1 MEVYLNQKRVKLN
14 LKSVIGK
21 GGEADIYDIGNGKVL
36 KLFKPANHADYELLP
51 QEQLAATAR
60 IALHQQKLRVFPQ
73 NLPARVIKPETLA
86 TDKQGTNILGYTMPF
101 LQNTVTLLKYSDR
114 NYRSTNGISQQFVTN
129 LFRDLHNTVLQVH
142 QANVTIGDFNDL
154 NLLVSQNQVNLIDAD
169 SFQFGQFPCQV
180 FTARFVDP
188 ILCDRNANQLILTS
202 SHNPDSDWYAFTVML
217 MQSLLYVDPYGGVY
231 KPKSPAS
238 QIPHSARPLQRI
250 TVFHPD
256 VRYPKPAI
264 PYKVLSD
271 DLLHHFHNCFEKD
284 WRGDFPKPLLESMRW
299 TRCNQCGIEH
309 LRTSCPICR
318 PSPLAPLPLGEGNKM
333 GSKTCKIRQVFQTEG
348 VILHAVLQNNSLY
361 YLYHDRNEFKR
372 EDNAVL
378 LSGELDANIQFAI
391 FGKSTIVTKKG
402 DGQGKA
408 ITLTKGQPPN
418 AIAADLIR
426 ANSFSRYWIGNGQ
439 LLRDGKLG
447 NEYIGDILEGQ
458 TQFWIGE
465 IFGFG
470 FYRAG
475 SLSVAFTFDAMRSG
489 IRDRVQ
495 LPPIRGE
502 LIDANCVF
510 SDRICWFF
518 TATQEQ
524 GKIIHRVSVLR
535 DTSELV
541 ATLVA
546 QKGDIA
552 WLDHFHGCSAISN
565 WLFVPTDEGIARV
578 EVQNG
583 QIMITKTFPETEPYV
598 DSGCSLIVASQGI
611 YVIHSQK
618 ILQLQLS

>member
-1 MEVYLNQKRVKLN
+1 MDIYLNQKRIKLN
-14 LKSVIGK
+14 PKNAIGK
-21 GGEADIYDIGNGKVL
+21 GGEADIYDLKNGQVL
-36 KLFKPANHADYELLP
+36 KLFKTADHPDYQMLP

-60 IALHQQKLRVFPQ
+60 LALHQQKLRGFPQ

-86 TDKQGTNILGYTMPF
+86 TDKQGVNILGYAMPF
-101 LQNTVTLLKYSDR
+101 LQNTVPLLKYSDR
-114 NYRSTNGISQQFVTN
+114 NYRQTNAISQQVVTN
-129 LFRDLHNTVLQVH
+129 LFRDLHETVLKVH

-154 NLLVSQNQVNLIDAD
+154 NLLVSQNQVHLIDAD

-188 ILCDRNANQLILTS
+188 LLCDRQANQPILIS

-231 KPKSPAS
+231 KPKSQAAM
-238 QIPHSARPLQRI
+238 IPHSARPLHRI
-250 TVFHPD
+250 TIFHPD

-271 DLLHHFHNCFEKD
+271 DLLQHFHNCFEKD
-284 WRGDFPKPLLESMRW
+284 WRGVFPQNLLASMRW
-299 TRCNQCGIEH
+299 IKCNQCGIEH
-309 LRTSCPICR
+309 LRTTCPICR
-318 PSPLAPLPLGEGNKM
+318 PSPLAPLPVGEGNKM
-333 GSKTCKIRQVFQTEG
+333 GKTSCKVLQIFQTEG
-348 VILHAVLQNNSLY
+348 IILQFALQNNSLN
-361 YLYHDRNEFKR
+361 YLYHANHEFKR
-372 EDNAVL
+372 EDNTVL
-378 LSGELDANIQFAI
+378 LSGELDANIQFTI
-391 FGKSTIVTKKG
+391 FGKSTIVAK
-402 DGQGKA
+402 QGKA
-408 ITLTKGQPPN
+408 LTLNQGQPPQ
-418 AIAADLIR
+418 AIATELIR
-426 ANSFSRYWIGNGQ
+426 ANSFSRYWIDQGQ

-465 IFGFG
+465 TFGFG

-475 SLSVAFTFDAMRSG
+475 AISVAFTFDAKRVG
-489 IRDRVQ
+489 ICDRVNI
-495 LPPIRGE
+495 PPIQGE

-510 SDRICWFF
+510 SNDLCWFF
-518 TATQEQ
+518 TITQEQ
-524 GKIIHRVSVLR
+524 GKIIHHVSVLR
-535 DTSELV
+535 PNGELV
-541 ATLVA
+541 STLA
-546 QKGDIA
+546 GQKGDIA
-552 WLDHFHGCSAISN
+552 WLMNIHGGSAIAN

-598 DSGCSLIVASQGI
+598 DSGCSLIVGSQGI

-618 ILQLQLS
+618 ILQLQMA

>member
-1 MEVYLNQKRVKLN
+1 MDIYLNQKRIKLN
-14 LKSVIGK
+14 PKNAIGK
-21 GGEADIYDIGNGKVL
+21 GGEADIYDLKNGQVL
-36 KLFKPANHADYELLP
+36 KLFKTADHPDYQMLP

-60 IALHQQKLRVFPQ
+60 LALHQQKLRGFPQ

-86 TDKQGTNILGYTMPF
+86 TDKQGVNILGYAMPF
-101 LQNTVTLLKYSDR
+101 LQNTVPLLKYSDR
-114 NYRSTNGISQQFVTN
+114 NYRQTNAISQQVVTN
-129 LFRDLHNTVLQVH
+129 LFRDLHETVLKVH

-154 NLLVSQNQVNLIDAD
+154 NLLVSQNQVHLIDAD

-188 ILCDRNANQLILTS
+188 LLCDRQANQPILIS

-231 KPKSPAS
+231 KPKSQAS

-250 TVFHPD
+250 TIFHPD

-264 PYKVLSD
+264 PCKVLSD
-271 DLLHHFHNCFEKD
+271 DLLQYFHNCFEKD
-284 WRGDFPKPLLESMRW
+284 WRGVFTQNLLASMRW
-299 TRCNQCGIEH
+299 TKCNQCGIEH
-309 LRTSCPICR
+309 LRTNCPICR

-333 GSKTCKIRQVFQTEG
+333 GKTSCKVLQIFQTEG
-348 VILHAVLQNNSLY
+348 IILQFALQNNSLN
-361 YLYHDRNEFKR
+361 YLYHANHEFKR
-372 EDNAVL
+372 EDNTVL

-391 FGKSTIVTKKG
+391 FGKSTIVTK
-402 DGQGKA
+402 QGKA
-408 ITLTKGQPPN
+408 LTLNQGQPPQ
-418 AIAADLIR
+418 AIAAELIR
-426 ANSFSRYWIGNGQ
+426 ANSFSRYWIDQGQ

-465 IFGFG
+465 TFGFG

-475 SLSVAFTFDAMRSG
+475 AISVAFTFDAKRMG
-489 IRDRVQ
+489 ICDRVNI
-495 LPPIRGE
+495 PPIQGE

-510 SDRICWFF
+510 SNDLCWFF
-518 TATQEQ
+518 TITQEQ
-524 GKIIHRVSVLR
+524 GKIIHHVSVLR
-535 DTSELV
+535 PNGELV
-541 ATLVA
+541 STLA
-546 QKGDIA
+546 GQKGDIA
-552 WLDHFHGCSAISN
+552 WLMNIHGGSAIAN

-578 EVQNG
+578 EVNNG

-598 DSGCSLIVASQGI
+598 DSGCSLIVGSQGI

-618 ILQLQLS
+618 ILQLQMA

>member
-1 MEVYLNQKRVKLN
+1 MEVYLNQKQIKLN
-14 LKSVIGK
+14 PKSAIGK

-36 KLFKPANHADYELLP
+36 KLFKPADHPDYELLP
-51 QEQLAATAR
+51 QEQQAATAR
-60 IALHQQKLRVFPQ
+60 LALHQQKLRVFPQ

-142 QANVTIGDFNDL
+142 QANVIIGDFNDL

-169 SFQFGQFPCQV
+169 SFQFKKFPCQV

-188 ILCDRNANQLILTS
+188 ILCDRNANQPILTS
-202 SHNPDSDWYAFTVML
+202 PHNPDSDWYAFTVML

-231 KPKSPAS
+231 KPKSPTAM
-238 QIPHSARPLQRI
+238 IPHSARPLQRI
-250 TVFHPD
+250 TIFHPD

-264 PYKVLSD
+264 PYQVLSD
-271 DLLHHFHNCFEKD
+271 DLLHHFHNCFKKD

-299 TRCNQCGIEH
+299 IKCNQCGIEH
-309 LRTSCPICR
+309 LRTSCPICT
-318 PSPLAPLPLGEGNKM
+318 PTIAVAVEKKSLVGT
-333 GSKTCKIRQVFQTEG
+333 TCKVVQIFQTEG
-348 VILHAVLQNNSLY
+348 VILQAVLQNNTLY
-361 YLYHDRNEFKR
+361 YLYNDRSEFRR

-378 LSGELDANIQFAI
+378 LSGELDANIQFTI
-391 FGKSTIVTKKG
+391 FGKSTIFTK
-402 DGQGKA
+402 QGKA
-408 ITLTKGQPPN
+408 ITLAQGQPPN

-426 ANSFSRYWIGNGQ
+426 ANSISRYWIDNGQ

-465 IFGFG
+465 NFGFG

-475 SLSVAFTFDAMRSG
+475 SLSIAFTFDAKRAG
-489 IRDRVQ
+489 ICDRIK

-524 GKIIHRVSVLR
+524 GKIIHQVSVLR
-535 DTSELV
+535 DSGELI
-541 ATLVA
+541 ATLA
-546 QKGDIA
+546 APKGDLA
-552 WLDHFHGCSAISN
+552 WLANIHGGSAIAD
-565 WLFVPTDEGIARV
+565 WLFTPTDEGIVRI

-583 QIMITKTFPETEPYV
+583 KIMITKTFSETETYV
-598 DSGCSLIVASQGI
+598 DSGCSLIVGSQGI
-611 YVIHSQK
+611 YVINSKK
-618 ILQLQLS
+618 ILQLQLN